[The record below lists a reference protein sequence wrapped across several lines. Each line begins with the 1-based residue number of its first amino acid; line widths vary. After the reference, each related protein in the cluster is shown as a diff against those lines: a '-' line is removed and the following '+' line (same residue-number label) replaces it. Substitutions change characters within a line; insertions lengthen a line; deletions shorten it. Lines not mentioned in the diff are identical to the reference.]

1 MDFMDCQPLAKHC
14 FQQNDLSFTC
24 AATSVSC
31 GAGRACEKASKQQ
44 TWDNFKYCVF
54 NNVGNHQFKDPTQEI
69 LYVKKL
75 QSKLYVATR
84 HPACDSPYTQSSFC
98 LKEKLRAISSLVY
111 AEEHHLV
118 NPALLSL
125 WQPTQDC
132 WWSRGLVQPVK
143 QPPNSFQTDLTAS
156 KLRSTFWPVSHLLDV
171 GGRNKTIWP
180 VEGRFIILRGVMV
193 TNTGA

>member
-1 MDFMDCQPLAKHC
+1 MIYPLPAQLH
-14 FQQNDLSFTC
+14 LSPVAQEEHARKQASNKPEIISDIVFSTMLGIISSK
-24 AATSVSC
+24 TPHKKYHLSRNF
-31 GAGRACEKASKQQ
+31 RA
-44 TWDNFKYCVF
+44 
-54 NNVGNHQFKDPTQEI
+54 
-69 LYVKKL
+69 
-75 QSKLYVATR
+75 R

>member
-1 MDFMDCQPLAKHC
+1 MIYPLPAQLH
-14 FQQNDLSFTC
+14 LSPV
-24 AATSVSC
+24 AQEEHA
-31 GAGRACEKASKQQ
+31 RKQASNKPEIIS
-44 TWDNFKYCVF
+44 NIVF
-54 NNVGNHQFKDPTQEI
+54 STMLGIHQFKDPTQEI
-69 LYVKKL
+69 PYVKKL